1 MGIYNFRPE
10 DYEFPIGLSTLVG
23 SGGLANAATN
33 ATGGTQTVVGSNAI
47 HAFTT
52 SGTFTAQYD
61 LTIDYLCIAGGGGG
75 GGHGGGAGGAGGY
88 RNSCPGELTGGGG
101 SAETSL
107 TVPAGTSLS
116 VVIGGGGNGGGNADG
131 VKGGETSI
139 TGTGIG
145 IYSEEWWLWK
155 WT

>member
-47 HAFTT
+47 HVFTS

-75 GGHGGGAGGAGGY
+75 GGHGAGAGGAGGY

-116 VVIGGGGNGGGNADG
+116 IVIGGGGNGGGNSNG
-131 VKGGETSI
+131 VKGGNTTI
-139 TGTGIG
+139 
-145 IYSEEWWLWK
+145 
-155 WT
+155 